1 MTCQPV
7 SSDAQPAR
15 IRLTSAQDWLGSVG
29 ETFAARL
36 SLAPTPDNV
45 QNRGESMHLEATR
58 VAGQLACLT
67 CMVTA
72 DPTASS
78 PCLEGQAHRSRG
90 YWLKA

>member
-7 SSDAQPAR
+7 SSDVQPAR

-58 VAGQLACLT
+58 VARATSLPHLHDDC
-67 CMVTA
+67 
-72 DPTASS
+72 
-78 PCLEGQAHRSRG
+78 RSHG
-90 YWLKA
+90 VFTVS